1 MKSFT
6 AIFRFIL
13 LVLFLM
19 VIFSRVSAQTEDD
32 LDCYFSAD
40 TANQVSL
47 ESIPVLQDTSLRIA
61 ILFVQFADYQ
71 ANPNARGSVG
81 WDHYDSSQ
89 AQIVERKYRYY
100 HFWEMYFTR
109 NTYIDIDPSDP
120 QIHPDAESHNIP
132 GQPRIAVYGSFR
144 DYYHEVSHGEL
155 DTQPAVTHPAE
166 SDSMFPTGRA
176 SRTPIPVEWLNR

>member
-1 MKSFT
+1 MKFFT

-40 TANQVSL
+40 TTQTSP

-61 ILFVQFADYQ
+61 ILFVQFADWRTN
-71 ANPNARGSVG
+71 ANARGSLG
-81 WDHYDSSQ
+81 WDHYDSLQ
-89 AQIVERKYRYY
+89 ADTVFDKYRYH

-109 NTYIDIDPSDP
+109 NTYIDPPPPALPVIHLDP
-120 QIHPDAESHNIP
+120 ES
-132 GQPRIAVYGSFR
+132 
-144 DYYHEVSHGEL
+144 
-155 DTQPAVTHPAE
+155 PAA
-166 SDSMFPTGRA
+166 
-176 SRTPIPVEWLNR
+176 